1 MIEISKENYY
11 TPEADLSTFSVSQY
25 KLFKQCEVKALAKV
39 RGEYKQ
45 AESDAFLLGKYIH
58 SWSEG
63 TLEQFKIDN
72 PELFSSRGTTKGQL
86 KSTYQVADKMIKT
99 LSEDKVC
106 NNFLQGEKEIIIQ
119 GELFGV
125 KWRGM
130 VDILNIKKG
139 FFGDLK
145 TTQGIYKKYNG
156 GLNFIEQYGY
166 IEQMAVYRELIKQQF
181 KVDLVPYI
189 IAVTKEDI
197 PDKAVIRIDKGYTDN
212 KLQEMEFYTE
222 RFQAI
227 KEGKVEPVGCGSCD
241 YCKSVNKI
249 SRILS
254 LSDL

>member
-1 MIEISKENYY
+1 MLLNDDNYY
-11 TPEADLSTFSVSQY
+11 SFEADKEYFSVSLY
-25 KLFKQCEVKALAKV
+25 KLFKQCEAKALAKV

-45 AESDAFLLGKYIH
+45 ADSDAFLLGKYIH

-63 TLEQFKIDN
+63 TLEEFKNDN
-72 PELFSSRGTTKGQL
+72 PSLFSTRGATKGKL

-130 VDILNIKKG
+130 VDILNINKG

-181 KVDLVPYI
+181 AVDLVPYI

-212 KLQEMEFYTE
+212 KLQEMEFYVE

-241 YCKSVNKI
+241 YCKSVNKV
-249 SRILS
+249 SRILT

>member
-11 TPEADLSTFSVSQY
+11 TPEADLNTFSVSQY
-25 KLFKQCEVKALAKV
+25 KLFKQCEAKALAKV
-39 RGEYKQ
+39 KGEYRQ
-45 AESDAFLLGKYIH
+45 ADNDAFLLGKYVH

-63 TLEQFKIDN
+63 TLEEFKNEN
-72 PELFSSRGTTKGQL
+72 PALFSTRGATKGQL
-86 KSTYQVADKMIKT
+86 KSSFMVANKMIET
-99 LSEDKVC
+99 LEKDSVC
-106 NNFLQGEKEIIIQ
+106 MKFLEGEKEVLIQ

-130 VDILNIKKG
+130 VDILNINKG
-139 FFGDLK
+139 FFADLK
-145 TTQGIYKKYNG
+145 TTQGIYKKYSG
-156 GLNFIEQYGY
+156 FNFIENYGY

-181 KVDLVPYI
+181 GKDLIPYI
-189 IAVTKEDI
+189 VAVTKEDI
-197 PDKAVIRIDKGYTDN
+197 PDKAVIRIDKGYTDS
-212 KLQEMEFYTE
+212 KLQEMEFYVE

-241 YCKSVNKI
+241 YCKSINKV

>member
-11 TPEADLSTFSVSQY
+11 TPEADLNTFSVSQY
-25 KLFKQCEVKALAKV
+25 KLFKQCEAKALAKV
-39 RGEYKQ
+39 KGQYRQ
-45 AESDAFLLGKYIH
+45 ADNEAFLLGKYIH
-58 SWSEG
+58 AYSEG
-63 TLEQFKIDN
+63 TLEQFKADN
-72 PELFSSRGTTKGQL
+72 PGLFSSRGATKGQL

-106 NNFLQGEKEIIIQ
+106 NNFLQGEKEVIIQ
-119 GELFGV
+119 GEIFGV

-130 VDILNIKKG
+130 VDILNINKG

-145 TTQGIYKKYNG
+145 TTQGIYKKYS

-181 KVDLVPYI
+181 GVDLIPYI
-189 IAVTKEDI
+189 IAITKEDI

-212 KLQEMEFYTE
+212 KLQEMEFYIE

-227 KEGKVEPVGCGSCD
+227 KEGKVEPVGCGVCD
-241 YCKSVNKI
+241 YCKSIKKVSK
-249 SRILS
+249 ILS

>member
-1 MIEISKENYY
+1 MIINKDNYY
-11 TPEADLSTFSVSQY
+11 TSEADSSTFSVSQY
-25 KLFKQCEVKALAKV
+25 KLFKSCEAKALAKV

-45 AESDAFLLGKYIH
+45 ADSEAFLLGKYIH

-63 TLEQFKIDN
+63 TLEQFKKDN
-72 PELFSSRGTTKGQL
+72 PELFSSRGATKGQL

-106 NNFLQGEKEIIIQ
+106 NNFLQGEKEVIIQ

-130 VDILNIKKG
+130 VDILNINKG

-145 TTQGIYKKYNG
+145 TTQGIYKKYS

-212 KLQEMEFYTE
+212 KLEEMQFYVE
-222 RFQAI
+222 RFKAI
-227 KEGKVEPVGCGSCD
+227 KEGNVEPVGCGSCD
-241 YCKSVNKI
+241 YCKSVNKVT
-249 SRILS
+249 RILS

>member
-11 TPEADLSTFSVSQY
+11 TPEADLNTFSVSQY
-25 KLFKQCEVKALAKV
+25 KLFKQCEAKALAKV
-39 RGEYKQ
+39 KGIYRQ
-45 AESDAFLLGKYIH
+45 ADNEAFLLGKYIH
-58 SWSEG
+58 AWSEG

-72 PELFSSRGTTKGQL
+72 PELFSSRGATKGQL

-106 NNFLQGEKEIIIQ
+106 SNFLQGEKEVIIQ

-125 KWRGM
+125 KFRGM
-130 VDILNIKKG
+130 VDILNINKG

-145 TTQGIYKKYNG
+145 TTQGIYKKYS

-227 KEGKVEPVGCGSCD
+227 KEGKVEPVGCGCCD
-241 YCKSVNKI
+241 YCKSVNKV

>member
-1 MIEISKENYY
+1 MIINKNNYY
-11 TPEADLSTFSVSQY
+11 TPEADLNTFSVSQY
-25 KLFKQCEVKALAKV
+25 KLFKSCEAKALAKV
-39 RGEYKQ
+39 KGEYRQ

-63 TLEQFKIDN
+63 TLEQFKVDN
-72 PELFSSRGTTKGQL
+72 PGLFSSRGTTKGQL
-86 KSTYQVADKMIKT
+86 KSNFLVANKMIEALEK
-99 LSEDKVC
+99 DNVC
-106 NNFLQGEKEIIIQ
+106 MTFLQGEKEIIIQ

-212 KLQEMEFYTE
+212 KLQEMKFYTE

-241 YCKSVNKI
+241 YCKSVNKV

>member
-11 TPEADLSTFSVSQY
+11 TPEADLNTFSVSQY
-25 KLFKQCEVKALAKV
+25 KLFKQCEAKALAKV
-39 RGEYKQ
+39 RGKYKQ

-63 TLEQFKIDN
+63 TLEEFKTSN
-72 PELFSSRGTTKGQL
+72 PELFSSRGATKGQL

-106 NNFLQGEKEIIIQ
+106 NNFLQGEKEVIIQ

-145 TTQGIYKKYNG
+145 TTQGIYKKYS

-181 KVDLVPYI
+181 GADLVPYI

-212 KLQEMEFYTE
+212 KLQEMAFYTE

-227 KEGKVEPVGCGSCD
+227 KEGKVEPVGCGNCD
-241 YCKSVNKI
+241 YCKSVNKV

>member
-11 TPEADLSTFSVSQY
+11 ASEADLNTFSVSQY
-25 KLFKQCEVKALAKV
+25 KLFKQCEAKALAKI

-72 PELFSSRGTTKGQL
+72 PELFSSRGATKGQL

-181 KVDLVPYI
+181 GVDLVPYI
-189 IAVTKEDI
+189 IAVTKEEV

-212 KLQEMEFYTE
+212 KLEEMQFYVE
-222 RFQAI
+222 RFKAI
-227 KEGKVEPVGCGSCD
+227 KDGNVEPVGCGSCD
-241 YCKSVNKI
+241 YCKSVNKVT
-249 SRILS
+249 RILS

>member
-1 MIEISKENYY
+1 MIISKENYY
-11 TPEADLSTFSVSQY
+11 TPEADKKTFSVSQY
-25 KLFKQCEVKALAKV
+25 KLFKSCETKALAKV
-39 RGEYKQ
+39 RGEYRQ

-63 TLEQFKIDN
+63 TLEQFKKDN
-72 PELFSSRGTTKGQL
+72 PELFSSRGATKGQL

-99 LSEDKVC
+99 LSGDEVC
-106 NNFLQGEKEIIIQ
+106 MNFLQGEKEVIIQ

-241 YCKSVNKI
+241 YCKSVNKV

>member
-1 MIEISKENYY
+1 MIINKENYY
-11 TPEADLSTFSVSQY
+11 TPEADKEAFSVSQY
-25 KLFKQCEVKALAKV
+25 KLFKQCEAKALAKV
-39 RGEYKQ
+39 NGEYRQ

-72 PELFSSRGTTKGQL
+72 PELFSSRGATKGQL

-99 LSEDKVC
+99 LSGDKVC
-106 NNFLQGEKEIIIQ
+106 MNFLQGEKEVIIQ

-181 KVDLVPYI
+181 GVDLVPYI

-197 PDKAVIRIDKGYTDN
+197 PDKAVIRIDKGYTDD
-212 KLQEMEFYTE
+212 KLKEMEFYVE
-222 RFQAI
+222 RFKGI
-227 KEGKVEPVGCGSCD
+227 KEGTVKPVGCGSCD
-241 YCKSVNKI
+241 YCKSVNKV
-249 SRILS
+249 SRILT

>member
-11 TPEADLSTFSVSQY
+11 TPEADSSTFSVSQY
-25 KLFKQCEVKALAKV
+25 KLFKQCEAKALAKV
-39 RGEYKQ
+39 KNQYRQ
-45 AESDAFLLGKYIH
+45 ADNEAFLLGKYIH
-58 SWSEG
+58 AWSEG
-63 TLEQFKIDN
+63 TLEQFKTDN
-72 PELFSSRGTTKGQL
+72 PGLFISRGATKGQL

-106 NNFLQGEKEIIIQ
+106 NNFLQGEKEVIIQ

-130 VDILNIKKG
+130 VDILNINKG

-145 TTQGIYKKYNG
+145 TTQGIYKKYS

-181 KVDLVPYI
+181 GVDLVPYI

-212 KLQEMEFYTE
+212 KLQEMELYIE

-227 KEGKVEPVGCGSCD
+227 KEGKVKPVGCGVCD
-241 YCKSVNKI
+241 YCKSIKKVSK
-249 SRILS
+249 ILS
-254 LSDL
+254 LRDL

>member
-1 MIEISKENYY
+1 
-11 TPEADLSTFSVSQY
+11 
-25 KLFKQCEVKALAKV
+25 
-39 RGEYKQ
+39 
-45 AESDAFLLGKYIH
+45 
-58 SWSEG
+58 
-63 TLEQFKIDN
+63 
-72 PELFSSRGTTKGQL
+72 
-86 KSTYQVADKMIKT
+86 
-99 LSEDKVC
+99 
-106 NNFLQGEKEIIIQ
+106 
-119 GELFGV
+119 
-125 KWRGM
+125 
-130 VDILNIKKG
+130 
-139 FFGDLK
+139 
-145 TTQGIYKKYNG
+145 
-156 GLNFIEQYGY
+156 
-166 IEQMAVYRELIKQQF
+166 MAVYRELIKQQF

>member
-1 MIEISKENYY
+1 MIINKDNYY
-11 TPEADLSTFSVSQY
+11 TSEADKETFSVSQY
-25 KLFKQCEVKALAKV
+25 KLFKSCEAKALAKV
-39 RGEYKQ
+39 RGEYRQ
-45 AESDAFLLGKYIH
+45 ADSEAFLLGKYIH

-72 PELFSSRGTTKGQL
+72 PELFSSRGATKGQL
-86 KSTYQVADKMIKT
+86 KSTYQIADKMIKT
-99 LSEDKVC
+99 LSEDKAC

-130 VDILNIKKG
+130 VDILNINKG

-181 KVDLVPYI
+181 AVDLVPYI

-212 KLQEMEFYTE
+212 KLQEMEFHTK

-227 KEGKVEPVGCGSCD
+227 KEGKVDPVGCGSCD

>member
-1 MIEISKENYY
+1 
-11 TPEADLSTFSVSQY
+11 
-25 KLFKQCEVKALAKV
+25 
-39 RGEYKQ
+39 
-45 AESDAFLLGKYIH
+45 
-58 SWSEG
+58 
-63 TLEQFKIDN
+63 
-72 PELFSSRGTTKGQL
+72 
-86 KSTYQVADKMIKT
+86 MIKT
-99 LSEDKVC
+99 LSKDKVC
-106 NNFLQGEKEIIIQ
+106 NNFLQGEKEVIIQ

-130 VDILNIKKG
+130 VDILNINKG

-145 TTQGIYKKYNG
+145 TTQGIYKKYS

-181 KVDLVPYI
+181 GVDLIPYI

-212 KLQEMEFYTE
+212 KLQEMEFYIE

-227 KEGKVEPVGCGSCD
+227 KDGKVEAVGCGVCD
-241 YCKSVNKI
+241 YCKSIKKVSK
-249 SRILS
+249 ILS

>member
-1 MIEISKENYY
+1 MEINKNNYY
-11 TPEADLSTFSVSQY
+11 TPEADLNSFSVSQY
-25 KLFKQCEVKALAKV
+25 KLFKQCEAKALAKV
-39 RGEYKQ
+39 KGEYKQ
-45 AESDAFLLGKYIH
+45 ADSEAFLLGKYIH

-63 TLEQFKIDN
+63 TLEAFKEEN
-72 PELFSSRGTTKGQL
+72 PALFSSRGATKGQL
-86 KSTYQVADKMIKT
+86 KSAYQVADKMIKT
-99 LSEDKVC
+99 LSDDKVC
-106 NNFLQGEKEIIIQ
+106 MNFLQGEKEIVIK

-130 VDILNIKKG
+130 VDILNITKG

-145 TTQGIYKKYNG
+145 TTQGIYKKYAG

-181 KVDLVPYI
+181 NKDLVPYI

-212 KLQEMEFYTE
+212 KLQEMAFYVE

-227 KEGKVEPVGCGSCD
+227 KEGKTDPVGCGSCD
-241 YCKSVNKI
+241 YCKSINKVN
-249 SRILS
+249 RILS

>member
-11 TPEADLSTFSVSQY
+11 TPEADLNTFSVSQY
-25 KLFKQCEVKALAKV
+25 KLFKQCEAKALAKV
-39 RGEYKQ
+39 KGQYRQ
-45 AESDAFLLGKYIH
+45 ADNEAFLLGKYIH
-58 SWSEG
+58 AWSEG
-63 TLEQFKIDN
+63 TLEQFKTDN
-72 PELFSSRGTTKGQL
+72 PGLFISRGATKGQL

-106 NNFLQGEKEIIIQ
+106 NNFLQGEKEVIIQ

-130 VDILNIKKG
+130 VDILNINKG

-145 TTQGIYKKYNG
+145 TTQGIYKKYS

-166 IEQMAVYRELIKQQF
+166 IDQMAVYRELIKQQF
-181 KVDLVPYI
+181 GVDLVPYI

-212 KLQEMEFYTE
+212 KLQEMEFYIE

-227 KEGKVEPVGCGSCD
+227 KEGKVKPVGCGVCD
-241 YCKSVNKI
+241 YCKSIKKVSKI
-249 SRILS
+249 LI

>member
-1 MIEISKENYY
+1 MINKENYY
-11 TPEADLSTFSVSQY
+11 TPEADLEAFSVSQY
-25 KLFKQCEVKALAKV
+25 KLFKSCEAKALAKV
-39 RGEYKQ
+39 KGEYRQ
-45 AESDAFLLGKYIH
+45 ADNDAFLLGKYVH

-63 TLEQFKIDN
+63 TLEEFKNEN
-72 PELFSSRGTTKGQL
+72 PALFSTRGATKGQL
-86 KSTYQVADKMIKT
+86 KSSFMVANKMIET
-99 LSEDKVC
+99 LEKDSVC
-106 NNFLQGEKEIIIQ
+106 MKFLEGEKEVLIQ

-130 VDILNIKKG
+130 VDILNINKG
-139 FFGDLK
+139 FFADLK
-145 TTQGIYKKYNG
+145 TTQGIYKKYS

-181 KVDLVPYI
+181 GADLVPYI

-212 KLQEMEFYTE
+212 KLQEMAFYTE

-227 KEGKVEPVGCGSCD
+227 KDGKVDPVGCGSCD
-241 YCKSVNKI
+241 YCKSINKV

>member
-11 TPEADLSTFSVSQY
+11 TPEADLEAFSVSQY
-25 KLFKQCEVKALAKV
+25 KLFKSCEAKALAKV
-39 RGEYKQ
+39 KGEYRQ
-45 AESDAFLLGKYIH
+45 ADNDAFLLGKYVH

-63 TLEQFKIDN
+63 TLEEFKNEN
-72 PELFSSRGTTKGQL
+72 PALFSTRGATKGQL
-86 KSTYQVADKMIKT
+86 KSSFMVANKMIET
-99 LSEDKVC
+99 LEKDSVC
-106 NNFLQGEKEIIIQ
+106 MKFLEGEKEVLIQ

-130 VDILNIKKG
+130 VDILNINKG
-139 FFGDLK
+139 FFADLK
-145 TTQGIYKKYNG
+145 TTQGIYKKYS

-181 KVDLVPYI
+181 GADLVPYI

-212 KLQEMEFYTE
+212 KLQEMAFYTE

-227 KEGKVEPVGCGSCD
+227 KDGKVDPVGCGSCD

>member
-11 TPEADLSTFSVSQY
+11 TPEADLNTFSVSQY
-25 KLFKQCEVKALAKV
+25 KLFKQCEAKALAKV
-39 RGEYKQ
+39 KGEYRQ
-45 AESDAFLLGKYIH
+45 ADNDAFLLGKYVH

-63 TLEQFKIDN
+63 TLEEFKNEN
-72 PELFSSRGTTKGQL
+72 PALFSTRGATKGQL
-86 KSTYQVADKMIKT
+86 KSSFMVANKMIET
-99 LSEDKVC
+99 LEKDSVC
-106 NNFLQGEKEIIIQ
+106 MKFLEGEKEVLIQ

-130 VDILNIKKG
+130 VDILNINKG
-139 FFGDLK
+139 FFADLK
-145 TTQGIYKKYNG
+145 TTQGIYKKYSG
-156 GLNFIEQYGY
+156 FNFIENYGY

-181 KVDLVPYI
+181 GKDLIPYI
-189 IAVTKEDI
+189 VAVTKEDI
-197 PDKAVIRIDKGYTDN
+197 PDKAVIRIDKGYTDS

-227 KEGKVEPVGCGSCD
+227 KEGKVDPVGCGSCD